1 MENKYLTKFTEQGMD
16 RVADIQYEIGRIEV
30 LMRDYDFSKED
41 DATILES
48 IETIQTNCQ
57 SLINLLVD
65 NNKN

>member
-16 RVADIQYEIGRIEV
+16 RVADIQFEIGRIEV
-30 LMRDYDFSKED
+30 LMRNYDFSKED

-48 IETIQTNCQ
+48 IEMIQTDCQ
-57 SLINLLVD
+57 RLIDLLVD

>member
-1 MENKYLTKFTEQGMD
+1 MKNEYLTKFTEQGMD

-57 SLINLLVD
+57 RLINLLVD

>member
-1 MENKYLTKFTEQGMD
+1 MKNEYLTKFTEQGMD

>member
-1 MENKYLTKFTEQGMD
+1 MKNEYLTKFTELGMD

-48 IETIQTNCQ
+48 IEMIQTDCQ
-57 SLINLLVD
+57 RLINLLVD

>member
-1 MENKYLTKFTEQGMD
+1 MKSKYLTKFTEQGMD

-30 LMRDYDFSKED
+30 LMRDYDFSRLDED
-41 DATILES
+41 AILES

-57 SLINLLVD
+57 RLINLLVD